1 MSEDQARWESGRPV
15 GEMDMDSI
23 QRELLAQ
30 GFKRVPK
37 RPADA
42 PSRGPVFSA
51 DFEWRGGVWRF
62 LKPDGSP
69 MKTPE
74 GRDMVRPNS
83 PRFWRTVWGAGTPWA
98 VRRTE

>member
-23 QRELLAQ
+23 ERELLAQ
-30 GFKRVPK
+30 GFKRVSKPST
-37 RPADA
+37 DA
-42 PSRGPVFSA
+42 AAQGPVFSVT
-51 DFEWRGGVWRF
+51 FERDGDVWRF
-62 LKPDGSP
+62 LNPDGSP